1 MHADRAI
8 ERTADSFVP
17 DGWARRREIRSIG
30 RALSRVPSGSAVL
43 TIPCGS
49 GCWFELLMQRG
60 FRVTCAD
67 SSQSALEGASRRWK
81 KIAEH
86 AKSNAPEPS
95 FLLIESLRTS
105 FPDRHFDA
113 VVCTG
118 VFDCLD
124 TSERRIE
131 ALKQL
136 RRISRGPVVVSFCN
150 AFALGALPLNVARR
164 KSTDD
169 SRRRIPVPV
178 WAFLNDL
185 RRAGL
190 KPVERL
196 AVLWGI
202 SPLWHIVSVPASG
215 NASSFFASPRTG
227 VAKAA

>member
-1 MHADRAI
+1 
-8 ERTADSFVP
+8 
-17 DGWARRREIRSIG
+17 
-30 RALSRVPSGSAVL
+30 
-43 TIPCGS
+43 
-49 GCWFELLMQRG
+49 MQRG

-86 AKSNAPEPS
+86 ANAPEPS
-95 FLLIESLRTS
+95 FLLIESRQTS

-118 VFDCLD
+118 FFDCLD

-164 KSTDD
+164 KSTAD

-190 KPVERL
+190 KPIERH
-196 AVLWGI
+196 AALWGI
-202 SPLWHIVSVPASG
+202 SPLWHIVSVPAFG